1 MARVQMTKGKF
12 EGITALADARGVIA
26 AAAMDQRGSLRT
38 MLAQAW
44 GDGRT
49 ATADDLIQFK
59 SAVTRVLTR
68 YASAILLDPEYGL
81 PALTVRAPGTGALL
95 AYETSG
101 YDPAVKGRLPAL
113 LPAWS
118 VRRLSAAGATAVK
131 VLLYYNAG
139 DDASINTIKHA
150 FIERVGAEC
159 AAQDVPFFLELVTYD
174 DAIGDPLGREYAR
187 IKPERVTRAMAEFT
201 QPQYGVDV
209 LKVEAPVTMAFV
221 QGTRACSG
229 TAVYTRQDALRLF
242 REAASVATKP
252 FIYLSGGA
260 SAAIFRET
268 LELAGEAGVGFSGV
282 LCGRAHWQDGVPAYA
297 SGGAAALLAWLEDAG
312 VKNITALNAV
322 VAQAAT
328 PWWTAYGGKANIE
341 LVEVTGSRSVSH
353 ASR

>member
-1 MARVQMTKGKF
+1 MNRPAESSG
-12 EGITALADARGVIA
+12 
-26 AAAMDQRGSLRT
+26 
-38 MLAQAW
+38 
-44 GDGRT
+44 
-49 ATADDLIQFK
+49 TADDLIQFK

-81 PALTVRAPGTGALL
+81 PALAARASATGVLL

-101 YDPAVKGRLPAL
+101 FDTAVRGRLPAL

-131 VLLYYNAG
+131 VLLYYNAD

-150 FIERVGAEC
+150 VIERVGAEC
-159 AAQDVPFFLELVTYD
+159 AALDVPFFVELVTYD
-174 DAIGDPLGREYAR
+174 DAVGDPHGREYAR
-187 IKPERVTRAMAEFT
+187 IKPERVTQAMAEFT

-221 QGTRACSG
+221 QGTQACSG

-242 REAASVATKP
+242 REAARVATKP
-252 FIYLSGGA
+252 FIYLSGGVG
-260 SAAIFRET
+260 AAVFRET
-268 LELAGEAGVGFSGV
+268 LELAGDAGVSFCGV

-297 SGGAAALLAWLEDAG
+297 RGGSAALLDWLEDNG
-312 VKNITALNAV
+312 VTNITALNAV
-322 VAQAAT
+322 VAQVAT
-328 PWWTAYGGKANIE
+328 PWWTAYGGTENIE
-341 LVEVTGSRSVSH
+341 LVEVTGSRTVSH